1 MNGLKEYDMEKLTK
15 KEEELMRLFWQ
26 RGALF
31 VREIVDMSAEPKPH
45 FNTVSTMVRMLE
57 AKGYLSHEA
66 FGNTYRYFPLVSEE
80 QFGKGSLKGIVS
92 RYFGNSYLGAVSA
105 LVEEESISVDELKE
119 LIARI
124 EKGREE

>member
-1 MNGLKEYDMEKLTK
+1 MEKLTK

-119 LIARI
+119 LLARI